1 MKIILATILLVS
13 ASSRIDAEFFVSV
26 DTTLIGDEEVLGE
39 IVEIIKRELNNIDD
53 ITVIESPEQAEI
65 TLRFH
70 IAQIVTE
77 AGLYYGSVLHMSVL
91 VPFQSDNAGR
101 QLLYIADDM
110 DGAPADGYESLVRDM
125 IHDFDDLMENSR

>member
-1 MKIILATILLVS
+1 MIENYHIRLYVYRVSEGCVFRDALATILLIS
-13 ASSRIDAEFFVSV
+13 ASSRIDAEFFVSI

-39 IVEIIKRELNNIDD
+39 IVQIIKRELNDIDD

-77 AGLYYGSVLHMSVL
+77 TGL
-91 VPFQSDNAGR
+91 
-101 QLLYIADDM
+101 
-110 DGAPADGYESLVRDM
+110 
-125 IHDFDDLMENSR
+125 